1 MWIHR
6 KIENEITNLASTR
19 PSLLLTGV
27 RQSGKSSL
35 LQKLFPSA
43 KYVTLDKITTA
54 AGAVENPVQFLKQ
67 FEKDTTVI
75 IDEIQY
81 APSLFRE
88 LKIEID
94 NNRNINGKWLLTGS
108 QKFTL
113 MRGVS
118 ESLAGRISICEL
130 QTLSTEELRNS
141 GYRFNTADALW
152 MGGYPELW
160 ANKKID
166 IGRYYEDYIQ
176 TYLEKDLRE
185 IIQVNN
191 LRDFQRFLRAC
202 SIRAGQLV
210 NQADIARDIG
220 VSANT
225 IKSWLS
231 TLETS
236 GIITLLQPYYT
247 SISKRLVKAPKL
259 YFNDQGLLCSLLNI
273 SSSSALQSYINNGS
287 IWENFVFTEL
297 LKTEKIHP
305 SRNLFFY
312 RDQNLVEIDFLIES
326 ENTISL
332 IESKSSEIVPEQK
345 LNFHKVRNLFGGT
358 PVSCFLASRTT
369 ETNPIYLKNYTIYNP
384 LHTGLPD
391 QPKN

>member
-6 KIENEITNLASTR
+6 SIEDEIISLASTR
-19 PSLLLTGV
+19 PSILLTGV
-27 RQSGKSSL
+27 RQSGKSTL

-43 KYVTLDKITTA
+43 RYVTLDKILIASGA
-54 AGAVENPVQFLKQ
+54 ADNPARFLKQ
-67 FEKDTTVI
+67 FENNNQVI
-75 IDEIQY
+75 LDEIQY

-94 NNRNINGKWLLTGS
+94 SNRNRNGKWLLTGS
-108 QKFTL
+108 QKFSL

-130 QTLSTEELRNS
+130 QTLSTGELRDS
-141 GYRFNTADALW
+141 GYSFNTSNALW

-160 ANKKID
+160 ANDGIS
-166 IGRYYEDYIQ
+166 IEHYYADYIQ

-202 SIRAGQLV
+202 AIRTSQLV
-210 NQADIARDIG
+210 NQADIGRDIG
-220 VSANT
+220 VSSNT
-225 IKSWLS
+225 VKSWLN
-231 TLETS
+231 TLEAS
-236 GIITLLQPYYT
+236 GIITLLQPYYAN
-247 SISKRLVKAPKL
+247 ISKRLAKAPKL

-273 SSSSALQSYINNGS
+273 NCGTALQGYINEGS

-297 LKTEKIHP
+297 LKTKKIIP

-312 RDQNLVEIDFLIES
+312 RDQNQVEIDFLIEAGDA
-326 ENTISL
+326 IAL
-332 IESKSSEIVPEQK
+332 IEAKSSENFPEQK
-345 LNFHKVRNLFGGT
+345 LNFHKVRNLFGRQS
-358 PVSCFLASRTT
+358 VSCFLACRTD
-369 ETNPIYLKNYTIYNP
+369 EIEPVYLKNFTVYNP
-384 LHTGLPD
+384 LNTRLPMD
-391 QPKN
+391 